1 MLEKGKISPRQAM
14 LLTIAFLLGSAILLI
29 PSATTASARQDAWL
43 SMILATLAG
52 LVIIYVYT
60 SLALRFPDLNFVQ
73 YSEKILGRFAGK
85 LAGLIMIWFALH
97 LGSLVTRNFGDFL
110 NITVLQNTPL
120 AVINSAILL
129 LSAIVV
135 KKGLEVI
142 ARVNELTLPFLIIL
156 IFVLTALSM
165 PETDI
170 RRLEPVL
177 ENGIKPVIA
186 GALPAI
192 GFPFAETVLFTMI
205 IPYVN
210 HPGRARR
217 SMLTGALAGGFL
229 LFLVILRTLTVL
241 SPGATAKFW
250 YPALESIRMI
260 DLFNIIQ
267 RVEVVIIV
275 GWIILGFMKITV
287 CLYAFVLGLAQWL
300 NLKDYR
306 PLSLPA
312 GVLMVSLSLFVYG
325 NYTEEAAFAAKIW
338 FPYAIPVTFILP
350 LVMLT
355 VAWIQG
361 LGQRD

>member
-14 LLTIAFLLGSAILLI
+14 LLAVAFLLGSAILLI

-43 SMILATLAG
+43 SMILAILAG

-129 LSAIVV
+129 LSAIAV

-156 IFVLTALSM
+156 IFVLTVLSM

-177 ENGIKPVIA
+177 ENGIKP
-186 GALPAI
+186 
-192 GFPFAETVLFTMI
+192 
-205 IPYVN
+205 
-210 HPGRARR
+210 
-217 SMLTGALAGGFL
+217 
-229 LFLVILRTLTVL
+229 
-241 SPGATAKFW
+241 
-250 YPALESIRMI
+250 
-260 DLFNIIQ
+260 
-267 RVEVVIIV
+267 
-275 GWIILGFMKITV
+275 
-287 CLYAFVLGLAQWL
+287 
-300 NLKDYR
+300 
-306 PLSLPA
+306 
-312 GVLMVSLSLFVYG
+312 
-325 NYTEEAAFAAKIW
+325 AFAARIW

-350 LVMLT
+350 LVLHT